1 MKTALL
7 YEEHDLRTFAL
18 VLETGD
24 EAMQALQSWAVEQ
37 RVRASHFSA
46 IGAFERATVAYFD
59 WSTKQYTPIVID
71 EQVEVL
77 TLSGDITIEKD
88 KPKVHAHVVLGK
100 SDATAH
106 GGHLMKGFV
115 RPTLEVIVTEL
126 PRHLY
131 RRHDPASGIALID
144 PFVKREPS

>member
-1 MKTALL
+1 VKSALL
-7 YEEHDLRTFAL
+7 YEEHQLRTFAL

-24 EAMQALQSWAVEQ
+24 EAMHALESWAAEQ
-37 RVRASHFSA
+37 RVRASQFSA

-59 WSTKQYTPIVID
+59 WSSKQYIPIAID

-88 KPKVHAHVVLGK
+88 KRKVHAHVVLGK

-144 PFVKREPS
+144 PFVNREQS

>member
-7 YEEHDLRTFAL
+7 YEEHHLRTFAL

-24 EAMQALQSWAVEQ
+24 EVMTRLESWAREN
-37 RVRASHFSA
+37 RVHASQFSA

-59 WSTKQYTPIVID
+59 WSTKDYKPIPID

-77 TLSGDITIEKD
+77 AMNGDITLEEQR
-88 KPKVHAHVVLGK
+88 PKVHAHVVLGK

-106 GGHLMKGFV
+106 GGHLQKGYV
-115 RPTLEVIVTEL
+115 RPTLEIIVTEL

-131 RRHDPASGIALID
+131 RRHDAASGLALID
-144 PFVKREPS
+144 PFVNR

>member
-1 MKTALL
+1 MKSALL

-18 VLETGD
+18 VLEAGD
-24 EAMQALQSWAVEQ
+24 ETMHALESWATEH
-37 RVRASHFSA
+37 RVRASQFTA

-59 WSTKQYTPIVID
+59 WSTKEYKPIAIN

-77 TLSGDITIEKD
+77 TLNGDITLD
-88 KPKVHAHVVLGK
+88 QQRRKVHAHVVLGK

-106 GGHLMKGFV
+106 GGHLMKGVV
-115 RPTLEVIVTEL
+115 RPTLEIIVTEL

-144 PFVKREPS
+144 PSVNREQS